1 MDPFELVGYAAAT
14 LATLAFVPQV
24 LKSYREKSTKDIS
37 LVMYLVFFTGVVL
50 WLIYGIHLHSM
61 PMIIAN
67 TITALLALSIIIL
80 KIKHK

>member
-1 MDPFELVGYAAAT
+1 MDPFELIGYAAAT

-24 LKSYREKSTKDIS
+24 VKSYRDKSTKDIS

-50 WLIYGIHLHSM
+50 WLIYGIHLESM

-67 TITALLALSIIIL
+67 TVTALLALSIIIL

>member
-1 MDPFELVGYAAAT
+1 MDPFELIGYAAAT

-24 LKSYREKSTKDIS
+24 VKSYRDKSTKDIS

-50 WLIYGIHLHSM
+50 WLIYGIHLESM

>member
-1 MDPFELVGYAAAT
+1 MDPFELIGYAAAT

-24 LKSYREKSTKDIS
+24 VKSYRDKSTKDIS

-50 WLIYGIHLHSM
+50 WLIYGIHLESM
-61 PMIIAN
+61 PMIVAN

>member
-1 MDPFELVGYAAAT
+1 MDPFELIGYAAAT

-24 LKSYREKSTKDIS
+24 VKSYRDQSTKDIS

-50 WLIYGIHLHSM
+50 WLIYGIHLESM

-67 TITALLALSIIIL
+67 TVTALLALSIIIL

>member
-1 MDPFELVGYAAAT
+1 MDPFELIGYAAAT

-24 LKSYREKSTKDIS
+24 VKSYRDKSTKDIS

-50 WLIYGIHLHSM
+50 WLIYGIHLESI

-67 TITALLALSIIIL
+67 TVTALLALSIIIL

>member
-1 MDPFELVGYAAAT
+1 MDVYELIGYAAAT

-37 LVMYLVFFTGVVL
+37 LSMYLVFFTGVVL
-50 WLIYGIHLHSM
+50 WLIYGIHLDSM

-67 TITALLALSIIIL
+67 IITALLALSIIIL

>member
-1 MDPFELVGYAAAT
+1 MDFYELIGYAAAT

-50 WLIYGIHLHSM
+50 WLIYGIHLNSM